1 MRQAGIGM
9 SEHQLTDKED
19 VRQVVTAVLN
29 ELGRS
34 DTPYSYGVAVDRE
47 TAEQI
52 LYFDLPRVSPL
63 QFNIK
68 IGSLTTQKQLLE
80 RVKEAIMERL
90 KAE

>member
-1 MRQAGIGM
+1 M
-9 SEHQLTDKED
+9 SQHQLTDKEE
-19 VRQVVTAVLN
+19 VRAVITAVLK

-63 QFNIK
+63 QFNINLGG
-68 IGSLTTQKQLLE
+68 ITTREQLIK
-80 RVKEAIMERL
+80 RVKEAIVERL
-90 KAE
+90 EVD

>member
-1 MRQAGIGM
+1 MIGY
-9 SEHQLTDKED
+9 QLTDKEE
-19 VRQVVTAVLN
+19 VRALLTAVLH

-47 TAEQI
+47 TSEQI

-68 IGSLTTQKQLLE
+68 VGDITTREQLLE
-80 RVKEAIMERL
+80 RVKEAIVERL
-90 KAE
+90 EID

>member
-1 MRQAGIGM
+1 M
-9 SEHQLTDKED
+9 SQHQLTDKED
-19 VRQVVTAVLN
+19 VREVITAVLN

-34 DTPYSYGVAVDRE
+34 DTPYSYGIVVDRE

-68 IGSLTTQKQLLE
+68 LGSITTREQLIE
-80 RVKEAIMERL
+80 RVKEAIAERL
-90 KAE
+90 EVD

>member
-1 MRQAGIGM
+1 M
-9 SEHQLTDKED
+9 SQHQLTDKED
-19 VRQVVTAVLN
+19 VREVITAVLN

-63 QFNIK
+63 QFNVKLGGI
-68 IGSLTTQKQLLE
+68 TERKQLIA
-80 RVKEAIMERL
+80 RVKEAIVERL
-90 KAE
+90 GVD